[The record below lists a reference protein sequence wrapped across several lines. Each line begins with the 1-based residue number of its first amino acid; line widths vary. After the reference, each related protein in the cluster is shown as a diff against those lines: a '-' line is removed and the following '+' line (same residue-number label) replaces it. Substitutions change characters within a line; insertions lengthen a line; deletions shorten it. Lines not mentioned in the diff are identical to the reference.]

1 MKNAADTRLIFL
13 NFPEKNSCNR
23 GRMVLVSKHKSL
35 DACIQS
41 YKMCFVACD
50 RQLRNAM
57 NETLVMELDRN
68 TASPT
73 ESAVYGK

>member
-1 MKNAADTRLIFL
+1 M
-13 NFPEKNSCNR
+13 
-23 GRMVLVSKHKSL
+23 LVSKHKSL

-41 YKMCFVACD
+41 YKIYFVACD
-50 RQLRNAM
+50 RQLINAM
-57 NETLVMELDRN
+57 NETLVMKHDRN